1 MVFKSSQWQILTLP
15 LLLLATPACSAPAD
29 TPEQQQ
35 VLKVEMPGAAP
46 THDDSYLCSSTKVPA
61 NAGKELYIVG
71 FQALSDMSV
80 AHHVLLYGCQRP
92 QVEPGKVGDCGGICS
107 SGGSKIVYAWARNA
121 PELRLPANTGFVIGG
136 ASSIQYIV
144 IQVHYLHGRSQPD
157 RSAVNL
163 QLSSRPQPFTA
174 GIFLMMAYSGSIQPG
189 AQHAT
194 LDVSCKYSGSS
205 EMRPFAF
212 RTHAHALSR
221 AIVGYRLSPDLQ
233 DVQEIGRASPQW
245 AQAFYPARPG
255 ISIRNGDYLAA
266 RCVYDATGETQ
277 AHHIGSTHN
286 DEMCNFYIMFS
297 TPAGAK
303 LGDIFSCGGGG
314 PDASTESRRLWRK
327 IPQDSLDYLPSEA
340 PADAFAYA
348 AKATAPRKGV
358 PHPPPAAAAAHKV
371 AAVPDWPRPGG
382 RQLGQI
388 SGVAAGPDGRVFV
401 FHRGAR
407 VWGPGAFDPDNRLSD
422 ALQSEGAINEDT
434 VLELDASGGVLK
446 FSPDHKPLLTVGVR
460 LTPAD
465 GKRGF
470 CQPADAVTSSAG
482 DVFVADGYCN
492 HRVVMLGP
500 DGSFKREFQSADG
513 VLVVPHSLALIE
525 ADRLVCV
532 ADRERAR
539 VECWNWETGR
549 SERRFA
555 SKEFGDSVYAV
566 AYSPEARQMYAV
578 SGSGHGLTVDPT
590 SGAVRQAWGSFTRPH
605 AMAVAAGGAAL
616 LVAEI
621 QVPGRLWK
629 FSVSGLTAQS
639 NSPDHFAGQRTVHER
654 ALVLVRD
661 SQASLLIGLLLLLPL
676 LVVVLAVA
684 LLKLRRRDSGR
695 IGAGRKSLL
704 GGGPGGIRDREGFQ
718 PLTQEDSDEEAETGP
733 GAGGLGDA

>member
-15 LLLLATPACSAPAD
+15 LLLLAIPACSAPAD

-35 VLKVEMPGAAP
+35 VLKVEMPGATP

-297 TPAGAK
+297 TPAG
-303 LGDIFSCGGGG
+303 
-314 PDASTESRRLWRK
+314 
-327 IPQDSLDYLPSEA
+327 PSSV
-340 PADAFAYA
+340 
-348 AKATAPRKGV
+348 TSS
-358 PHPPPAAAAAHKV
+358 PAAAAARTLRRSRAGFGAKSRRTRWTICPARRPPTPLPTRPRLRRRGRASRTRLRPRLLRIKWPLCPTGRGRV
-371 AAVPDWPRPGG
+371 AGSSD
-382 RQLGQI
+382 

-470 CQPADAVTSSAG
+470 CQPADAATCLL
-482 DVFVADGYCN
+482 ADGYCN

-549 SERRFA
+549 SERRFPF
-555 SKEFGDSVYAV
+555 KEFGDSVYAV

-704 GGGPGGIRDREGFQ
+704 GGGPGGIRDRGG
-718 PLTQEDSDEEAETGP
+718 LSAAD
-733 GAGGLGDA
+733 AGGQRRGGGDRSGGRRHWRR